1 MYFHP
6 GWKFKLLVIKKADA
20 VTKIPKQQLVIK
32 LMSCCEQNGELEY
45 ICASKNHMENTKK
58 YTGLYWILFILSV
71 IAFIGLYQVIGGVSI
86 LVLPFNC
93 TFFAK
98 ALDIM

>member
-1 MYFHP
+1 
-6 GWKFKLLVIKKADA
+6 VA
-20 VTKIPKQQLVIK
+20 KIPKQQLVIK
-32 LMSCCEQNGELEY
+32 LMSDCEWNGNWN
-45 ICASKNHMENTKK
+45 IFAHQTDQMENTKK
-58 YTGLYWILFILSV
+58 GSGLYWILFILSV

-86 LVLPFNC
+86 LILPFTC

>member
-1 MYFHP
+1 MEN
-6 GWKFKLLVIKKADA
+6 IKK
-20 VTKIPKQQLVIK
+20 
-32 LMSCCEQNGELEY
+32 GR
-45 ICASKNHMENTKK
+45 
-58 YTGLYWILFILSV
+58 GLYWILFIVSV
-71 IAFIGLYQVIGGVSI
+71 VAFYGLYHIIGGVSI

>member
-6 GWKFKLLVIKKADA
+6 GWKFKLLVVKKEDA
-20 VTKIPKQQLVIK
+20 GTKIPKQQLVIK
-32 LMSCCEQNGELEY
+32 LMSGREQNRELEY
-45 ICASKNHMENTKK
+45 ICATKIYMENTKK

-71 IAFIGLYQVIGGVSI
+71 VAFIGLYLVIGGVSI
-86 LVLPFNC
+86 LVLPFSC

>member
-6 GWKFKLLVIKKADA
+6 GWKFKLLVVKKDDA
-20 VTKIPKQQLVIK
+20 VTKIPKQRLVIK
-32 LMSCCEQNGELEY
+32 LMSGRKQNGELEY
-45 ICASKNHMENTKK
+45 ICATKNHMENTKK